1 METSRTKLRRE
12 VREKRLAYF
21 ENQGSSSHPPKLQE
35 EAVYRAKSPSK
46 NPYKDKT
53 KIGRDKK
60 DRSRHIYRQ
69 QITHDN
75 GRDDRL
81 TASGLSVRSGRP
93 SSARS
98 GVPRQGLR
106 YPPGPSGDDCAN
118 VTPLRRKKNRPS
130 SAVPSAHGDQYR
142 LDIADSARLTGSNLR
157 PSSAKAGARPKRPQR
172 DPTTDHA
179 VQRPS
184 TASAYR
190 SDNEN
195 ARRQSEFAD
204 FRKETHVSS
213 HYAKKE
219 TSGSKSRLS
228 DRELQDFFRLREIRQ
243 QSGNDLSPSSS
254 EGGQDA
260 GGPRTY
266 NFFRNE
272 AKSHQVV
279 PESRP
284 YRDDPYGSRS
294 KASLE
299 NGISRRVRSQLGS
312 KVESEAL
319 QASEFHSAYSAEN
332 MLQSLLGSRKVK
344 AKLHDELLSSFLEND
359 GYESILTRKRNSS
372 RPRDQI
378 LNRGGPDLNGNEVE
392 MDSALLKFHHTT
404 SVELD
409 NEHEECTDE
418 TEQEKALSSIPSAS
432 DDVSAY
438 WATQQEKQE
447 NVRVES
453 IPTDGRLDGD
463 GSVAGNKDEGEES
476 GVEMDDLNFDVG
488 ALCNAAKQGDDILRQ
503 YIQGLTEKVKAKKGK
518 ESNPS
523 ETVLGEGSTRSSG
536 KIDSLFAPKM
546 PERKFDEKTA
556 AASVHEK
563 VAVPPAEQSYLAL
576 YSESD
581 YMRKKEVE
589 PIFVEDKVNLQ
600 NASTNGIVEMDH
612 DHPPSPKHAPYK
624 NHFGSAKD
632 SIGYRDTEPSVSF
645 EAIIDYQK
653 DNVSLEDKETE
664 FDQRVF
670 NVQESFQDDNASVVS
685 KVKEPAVTADL
696 LEKLGLFDNNDSS
709 FTNPLRSQL
718 EGSSD
723 LLSHGADSS
732 TDDAGFKLV
741 NGTLDDSDL
750 GLETFRLDSRI
761 VLPLEEVRDYTYSK
775 VGVLTTSHV
784 DSADLIEEILDM
796 PTASRPA
803 RAEAEP
809 LRRTYDM
816 TEEPT
821 KGDIAD
827 PNVNTPF
834 HSQIQRSKYGVSFV
848 FDPQDTGNDVNGAN
862 AYTAFVPQP
871 NQGPGNSKHG
881 IAFEVDLASARKQPK
896 PPPSSKPSNTRLMTP
911 SRGSPKLSRSSPQ
924 KSRPRK
930 SPRTPDAHRYE
941 VRNYHEKD
949 RRMRKLSSPR
959 AIASPVSNLA
969 SESSSTGDNQSSLRL
984 SLPSNMDTDRPGAE
998 EIVHLGDSLGDSL
1011 LDVEVGAPFN
1021 HSPRREAPLEDVN
1034 EVLDRISN
1042 FNPPAASRSVALESQ
1057 DTVSDII
1064 GQNGVNFTVRQDSRD
1079 PQDRRQDIHKASKPR
1094 PSSANPKRTATKK
1107 PGSNR
1112 PTSAHSKMYSS
1123 PDKSYDRKWPQSSM
1137 AWMTQHK
1144 LTSSLLGGDQSASDL
1159 SASGSKVKISQSR
1172 VNREFAGKSKPP
1184 VAVQMSRRDG
1194 EFVTVRSSKLFDG
1207 TVSRVLDGRGSVGV
1221 PPLTLQLIQDSP
1233 RGSESLSIWQL
1244 LPDEILLHIFSYLPQ
1259 HKLVMCALTCQ
1270 RFHRIAMDDS
1280 LWRTIRLEN
1289 RDLTDFYLTYIGE
1302 KHPVSLTLHKCRGNL
1317 VTENGL
1323 RNLFRSCADS
1333 LQELNVTGCS
1343 KGELQGDSI
1352 LLHVSRCFNLISL
1365 DTSWCAVTDN
1375 GLSAI
1380 LDGCPRLETI
1390 CLNGCQSVSDQCLR
1404 QIVNKY
1410 GSNLEVLELC
1420 GCFNL
1425 SPQTLTHLADTSNHL
1440 RTLNI
1445 AQCYKITD
1453 ECVASVAPK
1462 FQSLQ
1467 HWQLKGVK
1475 ELRDS
1480 AVKKIARHCK
1490 KLRTLSIAS
1499 CPHVTDVS
1507 LIEIATYLNSIRSL
1521 DASGCRKIGN
1531 EGMRCLA
1538 TCCPYL
1544 EKVGLSSTSVT
1555 HKSVS
1560 SLASYASQTLMEL
1573 KLNCCREITEASII
1587 RLLKHCKKLKT
1598 LHLYGVKGLRNLG
1611 ILKVQYPCIEYLEKV
1626 RAP

>member
-21 ENQGSSSHPPKLQE
+21 ENQGSSPYQPKLQA
-35 EAVYRAKSPSK
+35 EAVYQAKSPSK

-53 KIGRDKK
+53 KLGRDKE
-60 DRSRHIYRQ
+60 DRSTHHYRQ
-69 QITHDN
+69 QRTQDS

-81 TASGLSVRSGRP
+81 TGSGLSARSGRP

-98 GVPRQGLR
+98 GVPGHGLR
-106 YPPGPSGDDCAN
+106 YPQGPSGDDCAN
-118 VTPLRRKKNRPS
+118 VTPLKRKKNRPS

-142 LDIADSARLTGSNLR
+142 LDIADSARLTGSSLR

-190 SDNEN
+190 SDHEN

-204 FRKETHVSS
+204 FRKAAHVSS

-260 GGPRTY
+260 GDSRTY

-272 AKSHQVV
+272 AKSHEIV

-284 YRDDPYGSRS
+284 YRGDPYGSRS

-299 NGISRRVRSQLGS
+299 NGISRRVQAQLGS
-312 KVESEAL
+312 KVENEAL
-319 QASEFHSAYSAEN
+319 QASEFHSEYSAEN

-372 RPRDQI
+372 RPRDEIQ
-378 LNRGGPDLNGNEVE
+378 NQRGPDLNGNEVD
-392 MDSALLKFHHTT
+392 MDTALLKFHQTT
-404 SVELD
+404 SKELD
-409 NEHEECTDE
+409 NEHEESTDE
-418 TEQEKALSSIPSAS
+418 KEQEKALSPIPSAS
-432 DDVSAY
+432 DDISAH
-438 WATQQEKQE
+438 WATEQEKQE

-463 GSVAGNKDEGEES
+463 DSVAGNKDEGEES

-546 PERKFDEKTA
+546 PERKFDEKTVV
-556 AASVHEK
+556 ASVHEK
-563 VAVPPAEQSYLAL
+563 VTVHVRPAEQSYLAL
-576 YSESD
+576 NSESD
-581 YMRKKEVE
+581 YMKKKEEE
-589 PIFVEDKVNLQ
+589 PIFVEDEVNLQ
-600 NASTNGIVEMDH
+600 NASTNGLVEMDN
-612 DHPPSPKHAPYK
+612 DHHSDIPMPSQKHARYE
-624 NHFGSAKD
+624 NLFGSAQD
-632 SIGYRDTEPSVSF
+632 SIGYRDTEPSVGL

-653 DNVSLEDKETE
+653 DSVILEEKETE
-664 FDQRVF
+664 FDHKAF

-696 LEKLGLFDNNDSS
+696 LEKLGLFDTNDTS
-709 FTNPLRSQL
+709 FTNSLSGQL
-718 EGSSD
+718 EGSSV
-723 LLSHGADSS
+723 LLSHDADSS
-732 TDDAGFKLV
+732 TDDVGFQLA

-750 GLETFRLDSRI
+750 GLETFRPDSRI

-775 VGVLTTSHV
+775 VGILTTSHV
-784 DSADLIEEILDM
+784 DSPDLIEEVLDM
-796 PTASRPA
+796 PTASKPA
-803 RAEAEP
+803 RAETEA

-816 TEEPT
+816 SEEPT
-821 KGDIAD
+821 KDDIAD

-848 FDPQDTGNDVNGAN
+848 FDPQDTGNDVSGAN
-862 AYTAFVPQP
+862 AYSAFVPQP
-871 NQGPGNSKHG
+871 NHGPGNSKHG
-881 IAFEVDLASARKQPK
+881 IAFEVDLTSARKQPK

-911 SRGSPKLSRSSPQ
+911 SRGSPKLGRSSPQ

-930 SPRTPDAHRYE
+930 SPRTPDAHIYE

-959 AIASPVSNLA
+959 AIASPVSNRA

-998 EIVHLGDSLGDSL
+998 GIGHLGDSLGDSL

-1042 FNPPAASRSVALESQ
+1042 FNPPGASRSVALESQ

-1064 GQNGVNFTVRQDSRD
+1064 GQNGVNFMVRQDGRD
-1079 PQDRRQDIHKASKPR
+1079 PREQRHDIHKASKPR
-1094 PSSANPKRTATKK
+1094 PSSANPKKTATKK

-1144 LTSSLLGGDQSASDL
+1144 LTSSLIGGDQSASDL

-1184 VAVQMSRRDG
+1184 VAVQMSKRDG
-1194 EFVTVRSSKLFDG
+1194 QFVRVRSSKLFG
-1207 TVSRVLDGRGSVGV
+1207 K
-1221 PPLTLQLIQDSP
+1221 
-1233 RGSESLSIWQL
+1233 
-1244 LPDEILLHIFSYLPQ
+1244 Q
-1259 HKLVMCALTCQ
+1259 H
-1270 RFHRIAMDDS
+1270 
-1280 LWRTIRLEN
+1280 
-1289 RDLTDFYLTYIGE
+1289 
-1302 KHPVSLTLHKCRGNL
+1302 
-1317 VTENGL
+1317 
-1323 RNLFRSCADS
+1323 
-1333 LQELNVTGCS
+1333 
-1343 KGELQGDSI
+1343 
-1352 LLHVSRCFNLISL
+1352 
-1365 DTSWCAVTDN
+1365 
-1375 GLSAI
+1375 
-1380 LDGCPRLETI
+1380 
-1390 CLNGCQSVSDQCLR
+1390 
-1404 QIVNKY
+1404 
-1410 GSNLEVLELC
+1410 
-1420 GCFNL
+1420 
-1425 SPQTLTHLADTSNHL
+1425 
-1440 RTLNI
+1440 
-1445 AQCYKITD
+1445 
-1453 ECVASVAPK
+1453 
-1462 FQSLQ
+1462 
-1467 HWQLKGVK
+1467 
-1475 ELRDS
+1475 
-1480 AVKKIARHCK
+1480 
-1490 KLRTLSIAS
+1490 
-1499 CPHVTDVS
+1499 
-1507 LIEIATYLNSIRSL
+1507 
-1521 DASGCRKIGN
+1521 
-1531 EGMRCLA
+1531 
-1538 TCCPYL
+1538 
-1544 EKVGLSSTSVT
+1544 
-1555 HKSVS
+1555 
-1560 SLASYASQTLMEL
+1560 
-1573 KLNCCREITEASII
+1573 
-1587 RLLKHCKKLKT
+1587 
-1598 LHLYGVKGLRNLG
+1598 
-1611 ILKVQYPCIEYLEKV
+1611 
-1626 RAP
+1626 